1 VVLSIGKLA
10 ATQAKYY
17 LDQAEGRVDVIESV
31 GEGGEEYY
39 LGGTEA
45 PGVWLGGGA
54 RGSGWRAPWTDLSCG
69 VCWPASIREMGHRCG
84 VGGVAC
90 GSRRSI

>member
-1 VVLSIGKLA
+1 MVLSIGKLA

-31 GEGGEEYY
+31 GEEYD

-45 PGVWLGGGA
+45 PGVWLGGGSA
-54 RGSGWRAPWTDLSCG
+54 QLGLAA
-69 VCWPASIREMGHRCG
+69 ASIRETGHRCG
-84 VGGVAC
+84 VGEVAC